1 MTVYGPGAPKYG
13 RGGRPLSRKKPLR
26 AKPHSKGNRAEREVI
41 DLLHDAG
48 WTSARRNFQS
58 GGQGGGD
65 ILNGPTDY
73 HLEVKHRERAEIW
86 KWLAQAELEARPT
99 DTPALIFR
107 RNHSRWWVAI
117 PFDVLLELLSD
128 E

>member
-41 DLLHDAG
+41 DLLHAAG

-86 KWLAQAELEARPT
+86 KWLAQAEARGASHRYAGSDLPPQSFKVVGG
-99 DTPALIFR
+99 DSFR
-107 RNHSRWWVAI
+107 RSAGASER
-117 PFDVLLELLSD
+117 
-128 E
+128 